1 MKHIS
6 ALTLTIVV
14 ASSHWPVA
22 IEKHDAVYAGGTIAT
37 FNTEGERVGGR
48 IDTSDPDRLVFVAAE
63 HRLADT
69 PLRVDYAEIHHVE
82 FGQHARRRV
91 AAAIGAATL
100 IGPIG
105 LFVLRSK
112 HRAHFL
118 TVVYRDERSANQ
130 VVVLE
135 LGKSVVRDT
144 LAVIEARSGVA
155 IEYQDEEARR
165 WRK

>member
-14 ASSHWPVA
+14 ASSQWPSA
-22 IEKHDAVYAGGTIAT
+22 IEQHDAAYAGGTIAT
-37 FNTEGERVGGR
+37 FNTAGKRVGGQ

-63 HRLADT
+63 HPLADT
-69 PLRVDYAEIHHVE
+69 PLRVDYAAIHHVE
-82 FGQHARRRV
+82 FAQHARRRV
-91 AAAIGAATL
+91 GAAIGAATL
-100 IGPIG
+100 IGPMG

-118 TVVYRDERSANQ
+118 TVVYRDERGADQ
-130 VVVLE
+130 AVVLE

-144 LAVIEARSGVA
+144 L
-155 IEYQDEEARR
+155 
-165 WRK
+165 